1 MLKLMASERSEDTK
15 EGESGFLD
23 ACGEPEPMKVSP
35 NKNFASFGK
44 IGDDFFQG
52 EIMASRECHEM
63 VRLGYGKL
71 SN

>member
-15 EGESGFLD
+15 EGESGFLE

-44 IGDDFFQG
+44 I
-52 EIMASRECHEM
+52 
-63 VRLGYGKL
+63 
-71 SN
+71 